1 MICKKKVQIKTIV
14 EDGNICYLFN
24 CNKMVDM
31 LIRYVQIVF
40 NMVDMSIR
48 NNKFAFNIT
57 YYIEY
62 INIIFTYKYAI

>member
-1 MICKKKVQIKTIV
+1 
-14 EDGNICYLFN
+14 
-24 CNKMVDM
+24 MVDM
-31 LIRYVQIVF
+31 LIRYVQIAF